1 MCKPI
6 LENKGVEYDRSSIPA
21 NCSVSTLNLDEKMI
35 YEKLQHAGN
44 SGIWKE
50 TLQKQLNIPQNA
62 MTKALKSLEG
72 KKIIKR
78 VKSVKVHQTY
88 SLLILA

>member
-6 LENKGVEYDRSSIPA
+6 LENKGVEYDRSRTVA
-21 NCSVSTLNLDEKMI
+21 NSSVSTLNLDEKMI

-50 TLQKQLNIPQNA
+50 TT
-62 MTKALKSLEG
+62 TKTIEYSAKRNDESLEISRRQ
-72 KKIIKR
+72 KNHQKSKI
-78 VKSVKVHQTY
+78 SQGTPNE
-88 SLLILA
+88 